1 MKLLFRT
8 HIENAVEALHSNRLR
23 TILTVTGVTIGIAS
37 IAAILSLASG
47 ATQLLTQQAGAAD
60 ESIAL
65 VRSGTDTTNLES
77 MFTENHTV
85 QAAAT
90 LTEKDTADLSALD
103 SIKVAPMAIL
113 HATLSPSDES
123 DGAHK
128 AAIVGSSAEL
138 MSIAELELFEGQFLT
153 DINGTNGMVMGR
165 QLAID
170 LFGTEYALGNIVT
183 VRGQTFT
190 VIGVLKSV
198 SQPINYYGVNFDDTA
213 LVQLD
218 ALKKFTQNVAQIQQI
233 VLASANGQHIN
244 QTIKNADEV
253 LSRNHHNED
262 DYAIVTTDEIMRPN
276 SQLFSGVVMLVA
288 VIAGIS
294 ILVGGIGIM
303 NIMLVNVAERR
314 REIGIRKTIGATD
327 GHIINQFLIESA
339 IIGFLGGIAGY
350 LIGIASAFLIGIYL
364 PFMPALDWEIA
375 ALSVAIAV
383 GTGILFGIYPA
394 VRAAKRDPIESL
406 H

>member
-65 VRSGTDTTNLES
+65 VRSGTDTTSLES